1 MKFRTKFLLI
11 YLGTALLVTAILAA
25 GFFYYGENRVRQS
38 FNRELL
44 VQTRLIARSAAEF
57 VPVRATPGLTG
68 LVREAARV
76 SGARVT
82 VVAADGRV
90 IADSAADYR
99 RMENHG
105 GRPEIKAALTGKA
118 KASERFSRT
127 LKQKLVY
134 LAYPLR
140 HQGQIYGALR
150 LARNQAELERLISR
164 LRLVIFGGVL
174 LTVLFPLG
182 FGVALMDRTTKPIL
196 ELQRMAAAIAKGDL
210 SVRVRLFG
218 SDELAELGLVF
229 NKMAQQLAD
238 SFATIHDEK
247 HKLEIILENMTDG
260 IVALDRDLKIKLA
273 NPAART
279 ILGIAALNIEDRP
292 IMEVVLNHHLLEM
305 LQEVNLQQTV
315 SESELQLR
323 FPTDKQLQVFL
334 APLPD
339 QTGRLFGSIMVLRDL
354 TRIRRLE
361 RVRQDF
367 VANVSHELRTPIASI
382 KAMAETLL
390 RGAWQDKAVCSRYLE
405 AINNESDRLTNLIN
419 DLLALAKL
427 DAKTA
432 VRQATVDLW
441 ELVMEVKEQFTP
453 DTDAAPRLEVIALAA
468 PLPLVDGNRDQL
480 KQVLINL
487 VDNAFK
493 YTPSGGQ
500 IRISAWAEPGLVKVA
515 VADTGMGIPPED
527 LGRIFERFYRVDKA
541 HSREVG
547 GTGLGLAIVKHIVES
562 HGGRVEVES
571 SLNRGSVFSF
581 SVPYSEGGRQE
592 VKSLSVK
599 A

>member
-1 MKFRTKFLLI
+1 MKFRTKLLI
-11 YLGTALLVTAILAA
+11 IYLCTAILVTVVLAA
-25 GFFYYGENRVRQS
+25 CFFYYGENRVRHS
-38 FNRELL
+38 FNRQLL
-44 VQTRLIARSAAEF
+44 VQTRLIAQNAAEF
-57 VPVRATPGLTG
+57 VPAGANPGLTA

-82 VVAADGRV
+82 VVAANGRV
-90 IADSAADYR
+90 LADSAADYR
-99 RMENHG
+99 QMENHG
-105 GRPEIKAALTGKA
+105 GRPEIKAALTGTPE
-118 KASERFSRT
+118 SSYRFSRT

-134 LAYPLR
+134 LAYPIR
-140 HQGQIYGALR
+140 HQGRICGALR
-150 LARNQAELERLISR
+150 LARNQAELERLVTH

-182 FGVALMDRTTKPIL
+182 FGVALMDRITKPIL
-196 ELQRMAAAIAKGDL
+196 ELQRMALGIAKGDL

-218 SDELAELGLVF
+218 SDELADLGLVF
-229 NKMAQQLAD
+229 NTMAQQLAD
-238 SFATIHDEK
+238 SFATIHEEK
-247 HKLEIILENMTDG
+247 HKLEIILENMADG

-279 ILGIAALNIEDRP
+279 ILGIEALNIQDRP
-292 IMEVVLNHHLLEM
+292 IMEAVLNHHLLEM
-305 LQEVNLQQTV
+305 LREVNLQQTV
-315 SESELQLR
+315 YESELQLR

-339 QTGRLFGSIMVLRDL
+339 QSGRLFGSIMVLRDL
-354 TRIRRLE
+354 TQIRRLE

-367 VANVSHELRTPIASI
+367 VANVSHELRTPITSI
-382 KAMAETLL
+382 KAMTETLL
-390 RGAWQDKAVCSRYLE
+390 RGAWQDEAVFLRYLE

-432 VRQATVDLW
+432 VRKETVDLW
-441 ELVMEVKEQFTP
+441 ELVVEVKERFAL
-453 DTDAAPRLEVIALAA
+453 DTETAPRLEVIAPTA

-487 VDNAFK
+487 LDNAFK

-500 IRISAWAEPGLVKVA
+500 IRISAWAEPGMVKVA
-515 VADTGMGIPPED
+515 VADTGIGIPPED
-527 LGRIFERFYRVDKA
+527 LDRIFERFYRVDKA

-581 SVPYSEGGRQE
+581 SVPCSE
-592 VKSLSVK
+592 
-599 A
+599 